1 MEKKTI
7 KCPRCHGILEVT
19 NPKNEPVLM
28 ITCPNPQC
36 GARMR
41 LTFDT
46 GETII
51 ADHEAGDDII
61 GKIMFDGKKFA
72 LMEGENI
79 VGRQSKSSQSTIQLP
94 TDDMSMSRSHVRI
107 MVHRLKSGRIKAV
120 LSDMRDGK
128 KMQTLPTYI
137 DDEPLQ
143 PEDAYVLENG
153 DTITLGKTKI
163 RYVK

>member
-36 GARMR
+36 GAKMR

-61 GKIMFDGKKFA
+61 GHIMFEGRKFT
-72 LMEGENI
+72 LTEGENT
-79 VGRQSKSSQSTIQLP
+79 VGRQSVTSKSTIQLS
-94 TDDMSMSRSHVRI
+94 TDDMSISRLHLRI
-107 MVHRLKSGRIKAV
+107 MVHRLKNGRFKAIISDV
-120 LSDMRDGK
+120 RKAEKMLS
-128 KMQTLPTYI
+128 LPTYI
-137 DDEPLQ
+137 DDEPLM

-153 DTITLGKTKI
+153 DMITLGKTKI

>member
-36 GARMR
+36 GAKMR
-41 LTFDT
+41 LTYDT
-46 GETII
+46 GETIM
-51 ADHEAGDDII
+51 ADTGAGDDTI
-61 GKIMFDGKKFA
+61 GHIMLDGKKYA
-72 LMEGENI
+72 LKEGENI
-79 VGRQSKSSQSTIQLP
+79 VGRQSKTTDATIQLV
-94 TDDMSMSRSHVRI
+94 TNDMTMSRSHLSI
-107 MVHRLKSGRIKAV
+107 KVHRLKNGRIKAV
-120 LSDMRDGK
+120 LSDARDAK
-128 KMQTLPTYI
+128 KMQSLPTYI

-153 DTITLGKTKI
+153 DRITIGKTKI

>member
-61 GKIMFDGKKFA
+61 G
-72 LMEGENI
+72 NI

>member
-51 ADHEAGDDII
+51 ADHEAGDEII
-61 GKIMFDGKKFA
+61 GQIMCDGRRYPLA
-72 LMEGENI
+72 EGENT
-79 VGRQSKSSQSTIQLP
+79 VGRQSESSSATIQLP
-94 TDDMSMSRSHVRI
+94 TSDMSMSRSHLRI
-107 MVHRLKSGRIKAV
+107 TVHRLKNGRIKAV
-120 LSDMRDGK
+120 LSDMRDAK
-128 KMQTLPTYI
+128 KIQALPTYI
-137 DDEPLQ
+137 DEEPLQ

-153 DTITLGKTKI
+153 DRITLGKTKI